1 MWPGLEC
8 RRVLFRST
16 LQVLVPR
23 LLDQIGEAAPRA
35 PPVDEDGHVAVR
47 EVGIPWKDAPDLVGV
62 EDTQDTGT
70 GRSLGGRQSR
80 HVPGAPLPLDA
91 VEERPQADPFGGD
104 GRDGSMLAP

>member
-47 EVGIPWKDAPDLVGV
+47 EVGIPWKLAPDFVVV
-62 EDTQDTGT
+62 EDIQDTGT
-70 GRSLGGRQSR
+70 GRSLGRRQPR
-80 HVPGAPLPLDA
+80 HIPGARLPLDA
-91 VEERPQADPFGGD
+91 VEVRAEARLVGA
-104 GRDGSMLAP
+104 SE